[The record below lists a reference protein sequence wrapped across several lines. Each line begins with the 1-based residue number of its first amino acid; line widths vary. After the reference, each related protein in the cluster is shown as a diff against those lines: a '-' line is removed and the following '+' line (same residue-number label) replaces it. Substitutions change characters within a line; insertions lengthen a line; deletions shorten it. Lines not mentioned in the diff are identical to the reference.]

1 MNKSPFSVI
10 ILAAGKGTRM
20 KSPLSK
26 VLHPVAGIPMIKR
39 VVQTAKDAG
48 ATEVRVVVGEN
59 EDLVRQV
66 VEPMGAICFVQK
78 EQKGTA
84 NAVLSAQIDSLEGV
98 VVILN
103 GDHPLIE
110 PQDLKKIVKDF
121 YESSGD
127 LALVTLTVDDPG
139 HYGRV
144 VRHQGQI
151 KAIVEFKD
159 AGHEAR
165 KINEINTGIY
175 AVRSEVLQEYLPLVK
190 SENSQNEFYLTDLV
204 TLASEN
210 RLKVEAIEASPHL
223 AQGVNT
229 QWELALVGKEIY
241 RRKIKALMD
250 EGVVVIDP
258 DHTYVES
265 TVRVGSGSVLFPNV
279 HLKGL
284 SQLGNRVV
292 VESQSIINDSTLADG
307 VVIKAG
313 SSIEQSKI
321 SFRSQVG
328 PYAHLRPGTEVG
340 EDCKIGNFVELKKV
354 KFGSRSKASH
364 LTYLGDAIVGEDTN
378 IGCGTITC
386 NYAVDHKKYVTTIG
400 NHVFVG
406 SDTQFIAPVTVG
418 DYAVIGSGS
427 TITKNVPVRGLA
439 VARGRQ
445 IIKENYVPKAP
456 DQESEENK

>member
-175 AVRSEVLQEYLPLVK
+175 AVRSEVLKEYLPLVK